1 MSRLACWRFGGAGR
15 WLQKREATTAARH
28 QRSRDFGYAIG
39 GGVARPRGVVSVEA
53 PKPLS
58 ICYQEEE
65 AEARRNKPAW
75 HRPLPLWSLTISLTT
90 GWLGAR
96 PLQRREQQQDRR
108 DGARVERARRETRRP
123 KRGEERPAVLR
134 YWRLLVEKRVE
145 SGRGRVRLDWLLGQM
160 VSSLLVVGGGYGR
173 IRRGFWRMDAM
184 DGVLRWCTLVVGLPR
199 FRQLSSLSL
208 LSAVASSYEEFQ
220 TAVMRRKHLAVSSTA

>member
-1 MSRLACWRFGGAGR
+1 M
-15 WLQKREATTAARH
+15 
-28 QRSRDFGYAIG
+28 I
-39 GGVARPRGVVSVEA
+39 
-53 PKPLS
+53 
-58 ICYQEEE
+58 
-65 AEARRNKPAW
+65 
-75 HRPLPLWSLTISLTT
+75 PLWSLTISLTT

-134 YWRLLVEKRVE
+134 YWRLLVEKSLRGKKAVE
-145 SGRGRVRLDWLLGQM
+145 AVCTWIGSWGQM
-160 VSSLLVVGGGYGR
+160 VSSSLVVGGGYGR
-173 IRRGFWRMDAM
+173 IRRDLREWMLWTGYCK
-184 DGVLRWCTLVVGLPR
+184 LRWLEAGGR
-199 FRQLSSLSL
+199 SAKIRQLSSLSL